1 VFARHFWSAQVTNWA
16 VYSGATGVVLL
27 AMLVAFSVAWEGD
40 SEMAGLVQRALII
53 VGWAWIAL
61 LVAHVAGKLSPGP
74 EGPSVGDNT
83 EVLGNHPGSAT
94 RR

>member
-1 VFARHFWSAQVTNWA
+1 MF
-16 VYSGATGVVLL
+16 
-27 AMLVAFSVAWEGD
+27 VAFSVAWEGD

-53 VGWAWIAL
+53 VGWAGIAL
-61 LVAHVAGKLSPGP
+61 LAGETAGKVSAGP
-74 EGPSVGDNT
+74 EESLVGGNT

>member
-1 VFARHFWSAQVTNWA
+1 MF
-16 VYSGATGVVLL
+16 
-27 AMLVAFSVAWEGD
+27 VAFSVAWEGD

-53 VGWAWIAL
+53 VGWAWIAVL
-61 LVAHVAGKLSPGP
+61 AAHVAGNVSPGP
-74 EGPSVGDNT
+74 GGPPAGDNT